1 MQPLSIQQQQLNVVM
16 DRLQIDMGF
25 NARFNTFNA
34 TPQMNIMH
42 PHPNAQQPQM
52 HQNLARIPPN
62 AHMPMNN
69 FIVSINLVRM
79 LLSSILFIIIGC
91 NLFVLFALFFVLG
104 LLLFFG
110 AFWVF
115 HLTDCNCR

>member
-34 TPQMNIMH
+34 TPQMNIMP

-69 FIVSINLVRM
+69 FIVSINL
-79 LLSSILFIIIGC
+79 SQ
-91 NLFVLFALFFVLG
+91 
-104 LLLFFG
+104 
-110 AFWVF
+110 
-115 HLTDCNCR
+115 